1 MAALA
6 VQNFLRVAVVALG
19 LTTLSFA
26 AGVAGDLSII
36 EPPRSGQRV
45 VLRIPPAIPEDAP
58 RARPILSTAS
68 AEAAPVRYLRRQRR
82 EEMRAL
88 VESVQIAHED
98 GFEFTPIAFEMAALP
113 EQKPQRPSGV
123 KPVPEAPLQA
133 HELKAA

>member
-6 VQNFLRVAVVALG
+6 VQNILRVAVVALG
-19 LTTLSFA
+19 LSTLSFA

-45 VLRIPPAIPEDAP
+45 VLRIPPEIPVDAP

-68 AEAAPVRYLRRQRR
+68 AEATPVRQLRRQRR

-88 VESVQIAHED
+88 VESVQVAHEN
-98 GFEFTPIAFEMAALP
+98 GFEFTAIAFEMAALP

-133 HELKAA
+133 NETKAA